1 MSTAYDH
8 GTAPEILVRHR
19 LRIAREA
26 AGLEQTELAEIIG
39 TTRTTISATES
50 GRSNPRRILLNAWAL
65 ATGVPITWILTGAE
79 PRDQPDKGSDLGLL
93 APNIG
98 RSPRKTSGRRVRH
111 NGHRRADTHA
121 LLRK

>member
-1 MSTAYDH
+1 MSTAYDN

-26 AGLEQTELAEIIG
+26 AGLEQTELAAAIG

-65 ATGVPITWILTGAE
+65 ATGVPITWILTGEE
-79 PRDQPDKGSDLGLL
+79 PEDRPGESSDLGLL
-93 APNIG
+93 VTKQLN
-98 RSPRKTSGRRVRH
+98 RPRKSACTRFSSESTTTRF
-111 NGHRRADTHA
+111 AP
-121 LLRK
+121 